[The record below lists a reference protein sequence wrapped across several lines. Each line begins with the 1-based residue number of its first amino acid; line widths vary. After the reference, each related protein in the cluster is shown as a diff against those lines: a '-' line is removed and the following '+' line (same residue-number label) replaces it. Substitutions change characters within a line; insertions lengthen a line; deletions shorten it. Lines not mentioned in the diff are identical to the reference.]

1 MKPAL
6 KWLLTGTMGLL
17 LLAVVLL
24 THTSQ
29 FKPLR
34 LDWFYMRTFARFAL
48 DSPELLSS
56 MRLPPPWMDFYGG
69 RLDDA
74 SVEHDVQAMRRMK
87 EDLVTLDSYDR
98 SGLDR
103 EGKLSYDTLHYY
115 MRIQAEGEPYLLHA
129 FRLNQMD
136 GVQVTLP
143 EFMVQVHA
151 IGTRGE
157 AEDYVARLEQFPRK
171 FAQLL
176 DKARA
181 SERRGILPPRFM
193 VDKVLKQVTDF
204 VAVPPQQNTLYVNM
218 REKLARIPAGAM
230 DDASRQRLL
239 SRTADALANRVY
251 PAYAQ
256 LVAHFKAL
264 QGRVTRNSGAW
275 SLPDGDAYYAWA
287 VRMHTTTRLTPQQV
301 HTLGLSEVARV
312 GEEMDAILRQQGL
325 AEGSIGR
332 RVRQLA
338 SNPEQQYPDTEE
350 GRKAMLAQYQAILD
364 EINEGVDSAF
374 EIRPRLGVEV
384 RQVPP
389 ESQDAA
395 PGAYYMPG
403 AFDGSRPG
411 LFYANMRTPGE
422 TPKFAMRTLA
432 YHEGIPGHHFQIQ
445 IAQELQGVPFFRKI
459 IPFTAYQEGWALYA
473 ERLAGELGFQKTPMD
488 NLGRLRDEMLRAAR
502 LVVDTGIHY
511 KHWTREQAIAYMID
525 NTGMAEGDVVAEVE
539 RYFVDPGQALA
550 YKVGMLK
557 ILALREQARQELGVK
572 FDLKQF
578 HNEVLSHGA
587 LPLTVL
593 ERVVNEWI
601 AQKKRG
607 DA

>member
-1 MKPAL
+1 MKNTL
-6 KWLLTGTMGLL
+6 KWLLTVTMALL
-17 LLAVVLL
+17 LLAVLL
-24 THTSQ
+24 VTHTSY

-34 LDWFYMRTFARFAL
+34 LDWFYMRTFALFAL
-48 DSPELLSS
+48 ESPEMLSS
-56 MRLPPPWMDFYGG
+56 MRLLPPMLDFYGS
-69 RLDDA
+69 RLDDV
-74 SVEHDVQAMRRMK
+74 SVDHDAKMMRRMK

-98 SGLDR
+98 AGLDR
-103 EGKLSYDTLHYY
+103 DGKLSYDTLHYY
-115 MRIQAEGEPYLLHA
+115 MRIQAEGEPYLYHA
-129 FRLNQMD
+129 LPLNQMA
-136 GVQVTLP
+136 GMQVTLP
-143 EFMVQVHA
+143 EFMVQVHQ

-157 AEDYVARLEQFPRK
+157 GEDYVARLELFPRK

-176 DKARA
+176 DKAKY
-181 SERRGILPPRFM
+181 SEAKGIYPPRFM
-193 VDKVLKQVTDF
+193 VDKVLKQMSDF

-218 REKLARIPAGAM
+218 REKLARIPASAM
-230 DDASRQRLL
+230 DDASRQKVLA
-239 SRTADALANRVY
+239 RTADALANRVY
-251 PAYAQ
+251 PAYGS
-256 LVAHFKAL
+256 LIAHFREL
-264 QGRVTRNSGAW
+264 QGKVKESQGAW
-275 SLPDGDAYYAWA
+275 SMPDGDAYYAWA
-287 VRMHTTTRLTPQQV
+287 VRMHTTTRMTPQQI
-301 HTLGLSEVARV
+301 HALGLSEVARV
-312 GEEMDAILRQQGL
+312 GAEMDVILRQQGL
-325 AEGSIGR
+325 TEGSIGK
-332 RVRQLA
+332 RVQQLA
-338 SNPEQQYPDTEE
+338 SNPEQKYPSTEE
-350 GRKAMLAQYQAILD
+350 GKKAMLTQYQAILD

-374 EIRPRLGVEV
+374 EIRPKLGVEV

-411 LFYANMRTPGE
+411 IFYANMRAPGE

-445 IAQELQGVPFFRKI
+445 IAQELQGVPFFRKV

-473 ERLAGELGFQKTPMD
+473 ERLASELGFQKTPMD
-488 NLGRLRDEMLRAAR
+488 NLGRLRDEMLRATR
-502 LVVDTGIHY
+502 LVVDSGIHY
-511 KHWTREQAIAYMID
+511 KHWTREQAIAYMMD
-525 NTGMAEGDVVAEVE
+525 NTGMAEGDVIAEVE

-557 ILALREQARQELGVK
+557 ILALREQAREELGVK

-593 ERVVNEWI
+593 ERLINEWI
-601 AQKKRG
+601 ALKKRG